1 MDIQMIGTG
10 SAFSKRYYNTN
21 ALVYTEDMT
30 LMIDCGVTAPMALHQ
45 LGKPLSE
52 IDAILI
58 THIHAD
64 HVGGLEEFAFRMK
77 FQYDRKP
84 VLYIAETLVQP
95 IWDHTLKGG
104 LVQQEWQ
111 RLEDFFD
118 VRPLT
123 PGARAQLAPALAVEL
138 IETPHIPGKTSYS
151 VYMNDHFFYS
161 ADMRFNPGLLDKLL
175 QERGCDVIFHD
186 CQLQSPGLV
195 HASLEEL
202 LTLPDEVQERIWLV
216 HYADERDEHIGRT
229 GKMLF
234 LEQHRRY
241 SMSELIRTT
250 S

>member
-1 MDIQMIGTG
+1 MIGTG

-45 LGKPLSE
+45 LNKPLSE

-95 IWDHTLKGG
+95 IWDHTLRGG

-111 RLEDFFD
+111 RLEDFFE

-123 PGARAQLAPALAVEL
+123 PGVRTQLAPTLAIEL
-138 IETPHIPGKTSYS
+138 IDTPHIPGKTSYS
-151 VYMNDHFFYS
+151 LYLNDHFFYS
-161 ADMRFNPGLLDKLL
+161 ADMRFNPDLLDKLL
-175 QERGCDVIFHD
+175 QERGCNVIFHD

-216 HYADERDEHIGRT
+216 HYADERDEYIGQT

-241 SMSELIRTT
+241 PMSELVRP
-250 S
+250 SP